1 LSQPTTILGLDG
13 GLDCVG
19 LSLVEVASSA
29 LWPFEMSRIETS
41 TDLSDDERIDI
52 IADALAEC
60 LLKHRP
66 DAIAFEKFGFIGDRS
81 KSYAAA
87 RGGRAI
93 QVIEG
98 VCRHYI
104 WSERRNAGRVVHFVR
119 LTKQDVNQ
127 ALGLPRNKR
136 ASKADVKAALE
147 RRLGITL
154 KGNYDERDALAV
166 AIAAAPRLRV
176 EMAKV
181 RRSA

>member
-1 LSQPTTILGLDG
+1 MTSPQTSILGVDG

-19 LSLVEVASSA
+19 LSLVNAANLS
-29 LWPFEMSRIETS
+29 FELSRIETS
-41 TDLSDDERIDI
+41 TDLTDDERIDI
-52 IADALAEC
+52 IADALAEY

-127 ALGLPRNKR
+127 ALGLKRNR
-136 ASKADVKAALE
+136 SATKADVKRALE
-147 RRLGITL
+147 PRLGPL
-154 KGNYDERDALAV
+154 PRSNYDERDALAV
-166 AIAAAPRLRV
+166 AIAAAPKLRI
-176 EMAKV
+176 EMA